1 MTSLWTPTRAQKEAR
16 QAEAA
21 ALLSRVHR
29 ELGHFNYEL
38 QRFDPYLQV
47 VRADPRADHRLL
59 RPGYYHL
66 LRIPPDGPPTVEV
79 WEGDDGEFRE
89 LGSDLFEWLRHA
101 DLWNDR
107 SRRQREKRQ
116 RELKRLAER
125 ERELETEDRRQEM
138 YERLMSKNNVS
149 IQVPG

>member
-1 MTSLWTPTRAQKEAR
+1 
-16 QAEAA
+16 
-21 ALLSRVHR
+21 
-29 ELGHFNYEL
+29 
-38 QRFDPYLQV
+38 
-47 VRADPRADHRLL
+47 
-59 RPGYYHL
+59 
-66 LRIPPDGPPTVEV
+66 VEV